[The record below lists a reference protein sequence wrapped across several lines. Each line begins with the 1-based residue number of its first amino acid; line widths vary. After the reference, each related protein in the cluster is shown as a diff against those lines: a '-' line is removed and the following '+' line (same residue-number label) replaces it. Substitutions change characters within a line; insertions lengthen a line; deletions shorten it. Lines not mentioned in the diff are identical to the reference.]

1 MFTGIIEEIGKVKS
15 FSQGSDACII
25 EICAERVLE
34 ETKIGDSI
42 SVNGICLTV
51 IGLGID
57 SFTADVMPVTIEKSS
72 LKGVAPGMEV
82 NLERALT
89 PSTRMGGHIVSGH
102 VDAVG
107 TIISVKTLGNAVL
120 YGIEVETDVIKF
132 MIPEGSIAIDGISL
146 TIAELSDRVVTVS
159 IIPTTRKE
167 TVLQYK
173 EVGDKVNI
181 ESDVIGKYVWYQ
193 TNNEREESKITKS
206 FLAENGFI

>member
-1 MFTGIIEEIGKVKS
+1 MFTGIIEEIGRIKN
-15 FSQGSDACII
+15 FIEGSDNCVI
-25 EICAERVLE
+25 EISAEKVLE
-34 ETKIGDSI
+34 DSKLGDSI

-51 IGLGID
+51 TSLSSE

-72 LKGVAPGMEV
+72 LKGISTGMEV

-89 PSTRMGGHIVSGH
+89 PTTRMGGHIVSGH

-107 TIISVKTLGNAVL
+107 TIISVLPLGNAVL
-120 YGIEVETDVIKF
+120 YSIAVNSDVTKF

-146 TIAELSDRVVTVS
+146 TIAELNGSSFTVS
-159 IIPTTRKE
+159 IIPTTLEE
-167 TVLQYK
+167 TVLK
-173 EVGDKVNI
+173 NKSVGDIVNI

-193 TNNEREESKITKS
+193 TNNKQNESKITRS